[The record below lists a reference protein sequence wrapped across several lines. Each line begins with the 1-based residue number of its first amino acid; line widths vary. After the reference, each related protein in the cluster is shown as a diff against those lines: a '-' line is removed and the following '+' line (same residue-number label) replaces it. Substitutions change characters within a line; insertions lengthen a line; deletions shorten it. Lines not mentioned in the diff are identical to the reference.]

1 VLVVN
6 GASFQTDAN
15 NVVEDQVWRPG
26 NFSTLHEALDHAA
39 RSRHGMT
46 FFNGRGE
53 VVCELSYRELRAQAM
68 HAARRLLGL
77 ADVNRGDRVALVAE
91 TRSEFVILF
100 FACQYAGLV
109 PVPLPATVS
118 LGGREQY
125 LRQLRF
131 LIENSGA
138 RAAFATEDFVGLL
151 ADATKGLGL
160 ALAGRLEDL
169 IERPASKRKL
179 VSTGVDEIAYVQY
192 TSGSTRVA
200 RGAVITQ
207 RAVMCNLTAIISDGL
222 GLGPDDRFFSWLPF
236 YHDMGLVGKILVP
249 VASQLPV
256 AYLGTREFAM
266 RPRMWLTLMD
276 RTQATISF
284 GPPFGYELC
293 ARRLRDGDGARF
305 DLHRW
310 RVAGVGAEMIR
321 PEALESFVTAVA
333 GSGFNGEAFVPS
345 YGMAEVGLAI
355 SFARRDC
362 GVGVDHVDRND
373 CVRHRRARPVSKLD
387 QERVPV
393 RAFVDCGAPLP
404 GIDVEVRGRNDE
416 LLPERE
422 IGTLW
427 VRTKSVMQ
435 GYLQQPEAT
444 AEVLTSDGWLNTG
457 DLGYLLDG
465 RIFVT
470 GREKDMIIVGGRNFW
485 PQDLEYVAES
495 QESVRTGDSMAFSI
509 SDDGGERVVLLIQS
523 RELDPEA
530 RARLQHTVHAHI
542 KTEFGIHCHVELVD
556 AQALPRTSSGKP
568 SRSQARRM
576 YAESL
581 EMAAL
586 ASAAGGTSS

>member
-1 VLVVN
+1 
-6 GASFQTDAN
+6 
-15 NVVEDQVWRPG
+15 
-26 NFSTLHEALDHAA
+26 
-39 RSRHGMT
+39 MT

-77 ADVNRGDRVALVAE
+77 VDVTRGDRIALVAE

-118 LGGREQY
+118 LGGRDQY

-138 RAAFATEDFVGLL
+138 RAAFATDEFVELL
-151 ADATKGLGL
+151 RDATDGLGL
-160 ALAGRLEDL
+160 ALAGR
-169 IERPASKRKL
+169 IEELNALPAADQKL
-179 VSTGVDEIAYVQY
+179 VGSGIDDVAYVQY

-207 RAVMCNLTAIISDGL
+207 RAVMCNLTAIIGHGL
-222 GLGPDDRFFSWLPF
+222 GIRPTDRFFSWLPF
-236 YHDMGLVGKILVP
+236 YHDMGLVGNILVP
-249 VASQLPV
+249 VASQAPA

-266 RPRMWLTLMD
+266 RPRMWLTLME
-276 RTQATISF
+276 RTKATISF

-293 ARRLRDGDGARF
+293 ARRLRDGDGANF
-305 DLHRW
+305 DLSRW

-321 PEALESFVTAVA
+321 PEALASFVSAVD
-333 GSGFNGEAFVPS
+333 GSGFTDKAFVPS

-355 SFARRDC
+355 SFAQRER
-362 GVGVDHVDRND
+362 GVGVDYVDRND
-373 CVRHRRARPVSKLD
+373 CVKHRRARPVSALK
-387 QERVPV
+387 RSRAPV

-404 GIDVEVRGRNDE
+404 GVDVEVRGPSGE
-416 LLPERE
+416 ILPERE

-427 VRTKSVMQ
+427 VRTASVMT
-435 GYLQQPEAT
+435 GYLHQPEAT
-444 AEVLTSDGWLNTG
+444 AEVLKPDGWLDTG
-457 DLGYLLDG
+457 DLGYLHDG

-485 PQDLEYVAES
+485 PQDLEHVAES

-509 SDDGGERVVLLIQS
+509 SDEVGERVVLLVQS
-523 RELDPEA
+523 RELDPAA

-556 AQALPRTSSGKP
+556 SHALPRTSSGKP

-576 YAESL
+576 YAASL
-581 EMAAL
+581 EAADAPS
-586 ASAAGGTSS
+586 ASSNS

>member
-1 VLVVN
+1 
-6 GASFQTDAN
+6 
-15 NVVEDQVWRPG
+15 
-26 NFSTLHEALDHAA
+26 
-39 RSRHGMT
+39 MT

-77 ADVNRGDRVALVAE
+77 LDVKRGDRVALVAE

-138 RAAFATEDFVGLL
+138 RAAFATDEFVGLL
-151 ADATKGLGL
+151 RDATVGLRL

-169 IERPASKRKL
+169 NALPAVDIKL
-179 VSTGVDEIAYVQY
+179 VGSHIDEIAYVQY

-207 RAVMCNLTAIISDGL
+207 RAVMCNLTAIIGAGL
-222 GLGPDDRFFSWLPF
+222 DLRPDDRFFSWLPF

-249 VASQLPV
+249 VAAQAPV

-266 RPRMWLTLMD
+266 RPRMWLTLME
-276 RTQATISF
+276 RTRATISF

-321 PEALESFVTAVA
+321 PEALDSFVRAVG
-333 GSGFNGEAFVPS
+333 GSGFTGDAFVPS

-355 SFARRDC
+355 SFAHRDR
-362 GVGVDHVDRND
+362 GVGVDYVDRDD
-373 CVRHRRARPVSKLD
+373 CVKHRHARSVSKLNGK
-387 QERVPV
+387 RAPV

-404 GIDVEVRGRNDE
+404 GIEVEVRDGDGKR
-416 LLPERE
+416 LPERE

-427 VRTKSVMQ
+427 VRTDSVMQ
-435 GYLQQPEAT
+435 GYLHQPEAT
-444 AEVLTSDGWLNTG
+444 AEVLTPEGWLNTG

-495 QESVRTGDSMAFSI
+495 QETVRTGDSMAFSI
-509 SDDGGERVVLLIQS
+509 SDDTGERVVLLIQS

-530 RARLQHTVHAHI
+530 RVRLQHTVHAHI
-542 KTEFGIHCHVELVD
+542 KTEFGIYCHVELVD

-576 YAESL
+576 YAASL
-581 EMAAL
+581 ENGL
-586 ASAAGGTSS
+586 ASRAAGGTGP

>member
-1 VLVVN
+1 
-6 GASFQTDAN
+6 
-15 NVVEDQVWRPG
+15 
-26 NFSTLHEALDHAA
+26 
-39 RSRHGMT
+39 MT

-77 ADVNRGDRVALVAE
+77 VDVNRGDRVALVAE

-138 RAAFATEDFVGLL
+138 RAAFASDDFVGLL
-151 ADATKGLGL
+151 RDATQGLGL

-169 IERPASKRKL
+169 TLLPASKRKL
-179 VSTGVDEIAYVQY
+179 AGTTVDEIAYVQY

-207 RAVMCNLTAIISDGL
+207 RAVMVNLGAIIGDGL
-222 GLGPDDRFFSWLPF
+222 ALGPDDRFFSWLPF
-236 YHDMGLVGKILVP
+236 YHDMGLVGKMLVP

-293 ARRLRDGDGARF
+293 GRRLRDGDGARF

-333 GSGFNGEAFVPS
+333 GSGFTGEAFVPS

-355 SFARRDC
+355 SFARRNR
-362 GVGVDHVDRND
+362 GVGVDYVDRND
-373 CVRHRRARPVSKLD
+373 CVKHRRARPVSKLNRE
-387 QERVPV
+387 QAPV

-404 GIDVEVRGRNDE
+404 GIDVEIRGQNGE

-435 GYLQQPEAT
+435 GYLHQPEAT
-444 AEVLTSDGWLNTG
+444 AEVLTPEGWLDTG

-495 QESVRTGDSMAFSI
+495 QETVRTGDSMAFSI
-509 SDDGGERVVLLIQS
+509 SDQEGERVVLLIQS

-530 RARLQHTVHAHI
+530 RIRLQHTVHAHI

-576 YAESL
+576 YTESL
-581 EMAAL
+581 EVAAL
-586 ASAAGGTSS
+586 ASAAGGASS

>member
-1 VLVVN
+1 
-6 GASFQTDAN
+6 
-15 NVVEDQVWRPG
+15 
-26 NFSTLHEALDHAA
+26 
-39 RSRHGMT
+39 MT

-131 LIENSGA
+131 LVENSGA

-169 IERPASKRKL
+169 IERPASKRKP
-179 VSTGVDEIAYVQY
+179 VGTGVDEIAYVQY

-355 SFARRDC
+355 SFARRDR

>member
-1 VLVVN
+1 
-6 GASFQTDAN
+6 
-15 NVVEDQVWRPG
+15 
-26 NFSTLHEALDHAA
+26 
-39 RSRHGMT
+39 MT

-131 LIENSGA
+131 LVENSGA

-179 VSTGVDEIAYVQY
+179 VGTGVDEIAYVQY

-355 SFARRDC
+355 SFARRDR

>member
-1 VLVVN
+1 
-6 GASFQTDAN
+6 
-15 NVVEDQVWRPG
+15 
-26 NFSTLHEALDHAA
+26 
-39 RSRHGMT
+39 MT

-77 ADVNRGDRVALVAE
+77 TNVNRGDRVALVAE

-131 LIENSGA
+131 LVENSGS

-151 ADATKGLGL
+151 ADATTGLDL

-169 IERPASKRKL
+169 VERPASKRKL
-179 VSTGVDEIAYVQY
+179 VGTGVDEIAYVQY

-355 SFARRDC
+355 SFARRDR

-387 QERVPV
+387 EDHVPV

-416 LLPERE
+416 PLPERE

-444 AEVLTSDGWLNTG
+444 AEVLTPDGWLNTG

-523 RELDPEA
+523 RELDAEA
-530 RARLQHTVHAHI
+530 RTRLQHTVHAHI

>member
-1 VLVVN
+1 
-6 GASFQTDAN
+6 
-15 NVVEDQVWRPG
+15 
-26 NFSTLHEALDHAA
+26 
-39 RSRHGMT
+39 
-46 FFNGRGE
+46 
-53 VVCELSYRELRAQAM
+53 M

-77 ADVNRGDRVALVAE
+77 VDVNRGDRVALVAE
-91 TRSEFVILF
+91 TRAEFVILF

-118 LGGREQY
+118 LGGREHY
-125 LRQLRF
+125 LKQLRF

-138 RAAFATEDFVGLL
+138 RAAFATDDFVTLL
-151 ADATKGLGL
+151 RDATEGLGL
-160 ALAGRLEDL
+160 ALAARLEDL
-169 IERPASKRKL
+169 TAMPAVDAKL
-179 VSTGVDEIAYVQY
+179 VGSSEDEIAYVQY

-207 RAVMCNLTAIISDGL
+207 RAVMCNLTAIIGDGL
-222 GLGPDDRFFSWLPF
+222 ALRPDDRFFSWLPF
-236 YHDMGLVGKILVP
+236 YHDMGLVGKMLVP
-249 VASQLPV
+249 IAGQVPV

-293 ARRLRDGDGARF
+293 ARRLREGDGARF

-321 PEALESFVTAVA
+321 PEALESFVKAVT
-333 GSGFNGEAFVPS
+333 GSGFTGEAFVPS

-355 SFARRDC
+355 SFAQRDR

-373 CVRHRRARPVSKLD
+373 CVRHRHARSVSK
-387 QERVPV
+387 QNRQHTPV

-404 GIDVEVRGRNDE
+404 GIDVQVRGSGGE

-427 VRTKSVMQ
+427 VRTASVMQ
-435 GYLQQPEAT
+435 GYLHQPEAT
-444 AEVLTSDGWLNTG
+444 AEVLTPDGWLNTG

-485 PQDLEYVAES
+485 PQDLEYIAEL
-495 QESVRTGDSMAFSI
+495 QETVRTGDSMAFSI
-509 SDDGGERVVLLIQS
+509 SDEAGERVVLLVQS

-556 AQALPRTSSGKP
+556 SNALPRTSSGKP

-576 YAESL
+576 YAASL
-581 EMAAL
+581 ETAAL
-586 ASAAGGTSS
+586 ANGAAGGASS

>member
-1 VLVVN
+1 
-6 GASFQTDAN
+6 
-15 NVVEDQVWRPG
+15 
-26 NFSTLHEALDHAA
+26 
-39 RSRHGMT
+39 MT

-77 ADVNRGDRVALVAE
+77 VGVNRGDRVALVAE

-138 RAAFATEDFVGLL
+138 RAAFATDDFVGLL
-151 ADATKGLGL
+151 RDATNGLGL
-160 ALAGRLEDL
+160 ALAARLEDL
-169 IERPASKRKL
+169 NAMPALDEELLGS
-179 VSTGVDEIAYVQY
+179 GVDEIAYVQY

-207 RAVMCNLTAIISDGL
+207 RAVMCNLTAIIGDGL
-222 GLGPDDRFFSWLPF
+222 DLRPDDRFFSWLPF

-249 VASQLPV
+249 IAAQAPA

-266 RPRMWLTLMD
+266 RPRMWLTLME

-305 DLHRW
+305 DLSRW

-321 PEALESFVTAVA
+321 PEALESFVRAVS
-333 GSGFNGEAFVPS
+333 GSGFTGAAFVPS

-355 SFARRDC
+355 SFAQRER
-362 GVGVDHVDRND
+362 GVGVDYVDRND
-373 CVRHRRARPVSKLD
+373 CVKHRRARPVSKLN
-387 QERVPV
+387 RKRGPV

-404 GIDVEVRGRNDE
+404 GIKVEVRDAHGK

-427 VRTKSVMQ
+427 VQTDSVMQ
-435 GYLQQPEAT
+435 GYLHQPEAT
-444 AEVLTSDGWLNTG
+444 AEVLTPDGWLDTG

-495 QESVRTGDSMAFSI
+495 QETVRTGDSMAFSI
-509 SDDGGERVVLLIQS
+509 SDQEGERVVLLIQS

-530 RARLQHTVHAHI
+530 RIRLAHTVHAHI

-576 YAESL
+576 YAATL
-581 EMAAL
+581 ENGV
-586 ASAAGGTSS
+586 ASSTAAGGTGP

>member
-1 VLVVN
+1 
-6 GASFQTDAN
+6 
-15 NVVEDQVWRPG
+15 
-26 NFSTLHEALDHAA
+26 
-39 RSRHGMT
+39 
-46 FFNGRGE
+46 
-53 VVCELSYRELRAQAM
+53 
-68 HAARRLLGL
+68 
-77 ADVNRGDRVALVAE
+77 
-91 TRSEFVILF
+91 
-100 FACQYAGLV
+100 
-109 PVPLPATVS
+109 
-118 LGGREQY
+118 
-125 LRQLRF
+125 
-131 LIENSGA
+131 
-138 RAAFATEDFVGLL
+138 
-151 ADATKGLGL
+151 
-160 ALAGRLEDL
+160 
-169 IERPASKRKL
+169 
-179 VSTGVDEIAYVQY
+179 
-192 TSGSTRVA
+192 
-200 RGAVITQ
+200 
-207 RAVMCNLTAIISDGL
+207 
-222 GLGPDDRFFSWLPF
+222 
-236 YHDMGLVGKILVP
+236 
-249 VASQLPV
+249 
-256 AYLGTREFAM
+256 
-266 RPRMWLTLMD
+266 
-276 RTQATISF
+276 
-284 GPPFGYELC
+284 
-293 ARRLRDGDGARF
+293 
-305 DLHRW
+305 
-310 RVAGVGAEMIR
+310 
-321 PEALESFVTAVA
+321 
-333 GSGFNGEAFVPS
+333 
-345 YGMAEVGLAI
+345 
-355 SFARRDC
+355 
-362 GVGVDHVDRND
+362 
-373 CVRHRRARPVSKLD
+373 
-387 QERVPV
+387 
-393 RAFVDCGAPLP
+393 
-404 GIDVEVRGRNDE
+404 

>member
-1 VLVVN
+1 
-6 GASFQTDAN
+6 
-15 NVVEDQVWRPG
+15 
-26 NFSTLHEALDHAA
+26 
-39 RSRHGMT
+39 MT
-46 FFNGRGE
+46 FFDGRGE

-68 HAARRLLGL
+68 HAARRLLEL
-77 ADVNRGDRVALVAE
+77 VDVTRGDRVALVAE
-91 TRSEFVILF
+91 TRAEFVILF
-100 FACQYAGLV
+100 FACQFAGLV

-138 RAAFATEDFVGLL
+138 RAAFATHEFVDLL
-151 ADATKGLGL
+151 RDATHGLGL

-169 IERPASKRKL
+169 NAVPGIDSKL
-179 VSTGVDEIAYVQY
+179 IGSGIDEIAYVQY

-207 RAVMCNLTAIISDGL
+207 RAVMCNLKQIIGAGL
-222 GLGPDDRFFSWLPF
+222 DLRPDDRFFSWLPF

-249 VASQLPV
+249 IAGQAPV

-266 RPRMWLTLMD
+266 RPRMWLTLME

-293 ARRLRDGDGARF
+293 ARRLRDGDGSKF

-321 PEALESFVTAVA
+321 PEALESFVRAVE
-333 GSGFNGEAFVPS
+333 GSGFTGDAFVPS

-355 SFARRDC
+355 SFAQRDR
-362 GVGVDHVDRND
+362 GVGVDLVDRND
-373 CVRHRRARPVSKLD
+373 CVKHRHARPVSKLK
-387 QERVPV
+387 RKSTAV

-404 GIDVEVRGRNDE
+404 GIQVEVRDADGNV
-416 LLPERE
+416 LPERE

-427 VRTKSVMQ
+427 VRTESVMQ
-435 GYLQQPEAT
+435 GYLHQPEAT
-444 AEVLTSDGWLNTG
+444 AEVLTPDGWLDTG

-509 SDDGGERVVLLIQS
+509 SDDSGERVVLLIQS

-530 RARLQHTVHAHI
+530 RVRLAHTVHAHI

-556 AQALPRTSSGKP
+556 SHALPRTSSGKP

-576 YAESL
+576 YAASL
-581 EMAAL
+581 ENAL
-586 ASAAGGTSS
+586 ASRAAGGTGP

>member
-1 VLVVN
+1 
-6 GASFQTDAN
+6 
-15 NVVEDQVWRPG
+15 
-26 NFSTLHEALDHAA
+26 LDHAA
-39 RSRHGMT
+39 RGRHSLT

-53 VVCELSYRELRAQAM
+53 VDCELSYRELRARAM

-77 ADVNRGDRVALVAE
+77 VDIRRGDRIALVAE

-125 LRQLRF
+125 LAQLRF
-131 LIENSGA
+131 LIENSQA
-138 RAAFATEDFVGLL
+138 RAAFATDAFVSLLRDATVGL
-151 ADATKGLGL
+151 DL

-169 IERPASKRKL
+169 IEQPAVDAELGAS
-179 VSTGVDEIAYVQY
+179 SADEIAYVQY

-207 RAVMCNLTAIISDGL
+207 RAVMCNLTAIIKDGIA
-222 GLGPDDRFFSWLPF
+222 LGPDDRFFSWLPF
-236 YHDMGLVGKILVP
+236 YHDMGLVGKLLVP
-249 VASQLPV
+249 VAGQVPA

-276 RTQATISF
+276 RTRATISF

-293 ARRLRDGDGARF
+293 ARRLRDGDGSRF
-305 DLHRW
+305 DLSHW

-321 PEALESFVTAVA
+321 PEALASFVRAVA
-333 GSGFNGEAFVPS
+333 GSGFTGDAFVPS

-355 SFARRDC
+355 SFAQR
-362 GVGVDHVDRND
+362 GVGVGIDQVDRND
-373 CVRHRRARPVSKLD
+373 CVKHRRARPISTFNR
-387 QERVPV
+387 ERAPI
-393 RAFVDCGAPLP
+393 RSFVDCGVPLP
-404 GIDVEVRGRNDE
+404 GIDVEVRDADGAV
-416 LLPERE
+416 LPERE

-427 VRTKSVMQ
+427 VRTDSVMQ
-435 GYLQQPEAT
+435 GYLNQPEAT
-444 AEVLTSDGWLNTG
+444 AEVLTSDGWLDTG

-485 PQDLEYVAES
+485 PQDLEHVAES
-495 QESVRTGDSMAFSI
+495 QATVRTGDSMAFSLT
-509 SDDGGERVVLLIQS
+509 DDAGERVMLLIQS
-523 RELDPEA
+523 RELDPDA
-530 RARLQHTVHAHI
+530 RAKLRHTVHAHI
-542 KTEFGIHCHVELVD
+542 KTEFGIDCQVELVD

-576 YAESL
+576 YA
-581 EMAAL
+581 AAL
-586 ASAAGGTSS
+586 YAAELAAADPSDATLGPSP

>member
-1 VLVVN
+1 
-6 GASFQTDAN
+6 
-15 NVVEDQVWRPG
+15 
-26 NFSTLHEALDHAA
+26 
-39 RSRHGMT
+39 MT

-77 ADVNRGDRVALVAE
+77 VDVTRGDRIALVAE

-138 RAAFATEDFVGLL
+138 RAAFATDEFVELL
-151 ADATKGLGL
+151 RDATDGLGL
-160 ALAGRLEDL
+160 ALAGR
-169 IERPASKRKL
+169 IEELNALPASDQRL
-179 VSTGVDEIAYVQY
+179 VGSGVDDVAYVQY

-207 RAVMCNLTAIISDGL
+207 RAVMCNLTAIIGHGL
-222 GLGPDDRFFSWLPF
+222 GLRPTDRFFSWLPF

-249 VASQLPV
+249 VAGQAPV

-266 RPRMWLTLMD
+266 RPRMWLTLME

-293 ARRLRDGDGARF
+293 ARRLRDGDGANF
-305 DLHRW
+305 DLSRW

-321 PEALESFVTAVA
+321 PEALASFVRAVD
-333 GSGFNGEAFVPS
+333 GSGFTDKAFVPS

-355 SFARRDC
+355 SFAQRER
-362 GVGVDHVDRND
+362 GVGVDYVDRND
-373 CVRHRRARPVSKLD
+373 CVKHRRARPVSGL
-387 QERVPV
+387 RRSRAPV

-404 GIDVEVRGRNDE
+404 GVDVEVRGPSGE
-416 LLPERE
+416 ILPERE

-427 VRTKSVMQ
+427 VRTASVMT
-435 GYLQQPEAT
+435 GYLHQPEAT
-444 AEVLTSDGWLNTG
+444 AEVLKPDGWLDTG
-457 DLGYLLDG
+457 DLGYLHDG

-485 PQDLEYVAES
+485 PQDLEHVAES

-509 SDDGGERVVLLIQS
+509 SDDEGERVVLLVQS
-523 RELDPEA
+523 RELDPAA

-556 AQALPRTSSGKP
+556 SHALPRTSSGKP

-576 YAESL
+576 YAASL
-581 EMAAL
+581 EAADAPS
-586 ASAAGGTSS
+586 ASSNS